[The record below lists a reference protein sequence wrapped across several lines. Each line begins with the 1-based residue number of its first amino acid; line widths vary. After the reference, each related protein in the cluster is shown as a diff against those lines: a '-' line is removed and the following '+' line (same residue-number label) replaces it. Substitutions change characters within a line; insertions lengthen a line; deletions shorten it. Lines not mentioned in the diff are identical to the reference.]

1 MDKVRQATLARMDE
15 VQRMCQKEECKVQS
29 EKCKVALLL
38 AMLVAGSQVHAQE
51 RAIEAGAQLVVLNV
65 TGVTDTTQAGIGGAV
80 AYVISDAWAIDG
92 LVAYFPT
99 GDNDALAGGRKVEG
113 LAGVRAGRRWT
124 DLGVFGK
131 VRPGFVRYGRGT
143 GVGVCVL
150 IYPPPASC
158 FGPDYRF
165 AVDIGAI
172 VDYRVSPRVGLRI
185 DIGNT
190 MVRRPAQSSWTNNL
204 QLNAGVMFRSSGR

>member
-1 MDKVRQATLARMDE
+1 
-15 VQRMCQKEECKVQS
+15 MCQKEKCKVQS

-38 AMLVAGSQVHAQE
+38 AMLVAGSQVRAQE
-51 RAIEAGAQLVVLNV
+51 RAIEAGAQLAVLNV
-65 TGVTDTTQAGIGGAV
+65 NGVTDTTQAGLGGTV

-99 GDNDALAGGRKVEG
+99 GDNDVVLGGRKVEG
-113 LAGVRAGRRWT
+113 LIGVRAGKRWN

-143 GVGVCVL
+143 GVGVCIL

-158 FGPDYRF
+158 YGPDNRF
-165 AVDIGAI
+165 AVDIGA
-172 VDYRVSPRVGLRI
+172 VADYRLNKTVALRI
-185 DIGNT
+185 DVGDT
-190 MVRRPAQSSWTNNL
+190 VVRSPIDASFSNNL
-204 QLNAGVMFRSSGR
+204 QVNVGVMFRSSGR